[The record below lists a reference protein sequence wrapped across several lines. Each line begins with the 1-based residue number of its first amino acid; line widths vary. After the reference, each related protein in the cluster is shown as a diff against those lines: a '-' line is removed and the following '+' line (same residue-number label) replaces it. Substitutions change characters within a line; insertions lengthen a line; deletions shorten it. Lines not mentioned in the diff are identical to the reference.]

1 MREERDTNKKKM
13 FFFNNFLLQQTAKD
27 GSLLQLVCKKN
38 LTIVPLIKLD
48 FEVLRAK
55 IIFFAIIQ
63 SPL

>member
-1 MREERDTNKKKM
+1 MREERDTNKKNV
-13 FFFNNFLLQQTAKD
+13 FFNNFLLQQTAKD
-27 GSLLQLVCKKN
+27 GSLLLLVCKKK
-38 LTIVPLIKLD
+38 LTIAPLIKLD